1 MSLTLTGT
9 VKLIDGMHLQGTN
22 PAGHVIDFDSKPAG
36 VTAAGPAPMEVLL
49 QAAGGCSGMDVVF
62 ILRKRKHEPEQ
73 FEVVLEGIKR
83 DEHPRIFTEINVI
96 YRAKG
101 EGITIEELER
111 AAGLS
116 MKTYCAI
123 FGMLS
128 KAAEVNWRCEIIE

>member
-1 MSLTLTGT
+1 
-9 VKLIDGMHLQGTN
+9 
-22 PAGHVIDFDSKPAG
+22 
-36 VTAAGPAPMEVLL
+36 
-49 QAAGGCSGMDVVF
+49 VF

-83 DEHPRIFTEINVI
+83 DEHPRIFEEINVV

-128 KAAEVNWRCEIIE
+128 KVAEVNWRCEIIE